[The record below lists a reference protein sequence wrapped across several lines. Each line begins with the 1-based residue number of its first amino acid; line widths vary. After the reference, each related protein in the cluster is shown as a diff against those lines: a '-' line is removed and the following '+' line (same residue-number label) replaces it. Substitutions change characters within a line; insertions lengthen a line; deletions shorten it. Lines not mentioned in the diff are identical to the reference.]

1 LGAHSVMVS
10 TQVPRGIFVLESQ
23 GKRLIL
29 KQIRMK
35 KIHLLLVPISFFLVV
50 AMVIAAKE
58 ARMKLTSPA
67 FEDGG
72 RIPLKYV
79 MPAAGGKNLSPPLSW
94 SGEPKGT
101 KSFALLCVD
110 PHPVA
115 RNWVHWMV
123 INIPAEVHHLEEGA
137 SRRAMPPGAKELKN
151 SFGFVGYGG
160 PQPPPGTG
168 DHPYV
173 FTIFAL
179 DVEKLDLPEDTKLET
194 FQRAISPHV
203 LAKGR
208 LTGYFGR

>member
-1 LGAHSVMVS
+1 M
-10 TQVPRGIFVLESQ
+10 LESRH
-23 GKRLIL
+23 KKLIL
-29 KQIRMK
+29 KQIHMK
-35 KIHLLLVPISFFLVV
+35 RIYFFLVPISFFLVV

-58 ARMKLTSPA
+58 AHMQLISPA

-79 MPAAGGKNLSPPLSW
+79 MPAAGGKNLSPPLTW
-94 SGEPKGT
+94 SEEPKGT

-115 RNWVHWMV
+115 QNWVHWMV
-123 INIPAEVHHLEEGA
+123 INIPADIHHLEEGA
-137 SRRAMPPGAKELKN
+137 SGHAMPPGAKELKN

-179 DVEKLDLPEDTKLET
+179 DIEKLDLPEDINLKG
-194 FQRAISPHV
+194 FQKAISPHI
-203 LAKGR
+203 LAKGQ

>member
-1 LGAHSVMVS
+1 
-10 TQVPRGIFVLESQ
+10 
-23 GKRLIL
+23 
-29 KQIRMK
+29 MK
-35 KIHLLLVPISFFLVV
+35 KIHLFLIPVSLLLFA
-50 AMVIAAKE
+50 AMVVVAKE
-58 ARMKLTSPA
+58 ARMKLVSPA

-79 MPAAGGKNLSPPLSW
+79 MPAAGGENLSPPLEW
-94 SGEPKGT
+94 SGEPKET

-110 PHPVA
+110 PHPIA

-123 INIPAEVHHLEEGA
+123 INIPKEVHHLEEGA
-137 SRRAMPPGAKELKN
+137 SGRAMPKGAKELKN

-173 FTIFAL
+173 FTVYAL
-179 DVEKLDLPEDTKLET
+179 KIEKLDLPEDTDLNT
-194 FQRAISPHV
+194 FKKAIEPYV
-203 LAKGR
+203 LAKGQ